1 MRNSRYYICAV
12 LLALLLPGNIY
23 GKDADARVV
32 ADTLEVHF
40 RVGQSNIDMGYA
52 GNEKRIA
59 DFTRKVEL
67 RYAGAK
73 KESMQLNVYAGA
85 SPEGPTEL
93 NRRLGE
99 QRGLA
104 LKELLL
110 NRLGGIVEHVT
121 VINQGARWGAL
132 SQMIEK
138 SDEPWKYEVLKVL
151 GEIPEGDE
159 WRVDPRET
167 KLRQL
172 RRGQVWQVLNQ
183 KYLPEL
189 RSSGSAVLME
199 LDQRQIDTLVIRDT
213 VIYLPEPCVY
223 VEEPADTRRVWA
235 VKTNLLLWGVVA
247 PNIQLERAL
256 GRTNHWSLETE
267 FFWPWWTW
275 NKNTHAEQFM
285 NLGFELRYWM
295 GNREKHHCLDGWHI
309 GPAIAAG
316 YYDFEWKKSEGWQG
330 EYLNIYCNFGYQKRW
345 GSRKQWLF
353 DGGIGVGYIPTKF
366 RHYVGSSNAQNYA
379 DHHPEKNLL
388 LPDGRSKIGPNEEH
402 EDHLMWVNSGWN
414 HIFGLTHVNF
424 SLGYVFGAK
433 GAKPALEPVVEP
445 DAVVDERA
453 RIKAENDAEA
463 EREYQARYALMNAKE
478 RRIADKDRE
487 RSAEKAA
494 KEQARAEKEQ
504 LKAEQYAAKQR
515 IKAEEK
521 AAKEEAKAAEK
532 AAKEEAKAA
541 KAEAK
546 AKGEKV
552 EKVKTEKV
560 KAVKAETDKAAE
572 KAAAAEAKAAEKAAK
587 EQAKAEAAAAKR
599 DEMAAE
605 IDSFEKTAKKQQ
617 KELDDTLKQAKF
629 ELGEAED
636 KRAAAEKEYNQ
647 YQEESA
653 NIQDQIKGLQAELKE
668 ANSIIADSKN
678 ATVLA
683 EAAAQEIVLN
693 AEKRAVFLKQAALS
707 ESEKGQML
715 DKIEAK
721 DKAIEELNNKIKE
734 TEMEKAE
741 LEKKLA
747 SLDEAVAELEKK
759 VRSGGGAANGP
770 MEYSVETI
778 EHNKSAEVNVEA
790 LSKLLKKKS
799 ADGWKLIHIIDD
811 DGGKLISSMGGGS
824 ETTSLSSLS
833 GSPFTQKED
842 RLVLIFGRTAG

>member
-12 LLALLLPGNIY
+12 LLALLLPGNTY
-23 GKDADARVV
+23 GKDAETRVV

-40 RVGQSNIDMGYA
+40 RVGQSNIDMGFA

-99 QRGLA
+99 QRGIA

-110 NRLGGIVEHVT
+110 NRLSGIVEHVT

-138 SDEPWKYEVLKVL
+138 SDEPWKYEVLKIL

-172 RRGQVWQVLNQ
+172 RRGQVWQVLNE

-235 VKTNLLLWGVVA
+235 VKTNLLLWGVIA
-247 PNIQLERAL
+247 PNIQVERAL
-256 GRTNHWSLETE
+256 GRTNHWSLEAE
-267 FFWPWWTW
+267 FFWPWYIW

-330 EYLNIYCNFGYQKRW
+330 EYLNIYCNVGYQKRW
-345 GSRKQWLF
+345 GSRKQWCF
-353 DGGIGVGYIPTKF
+353 DGGLGVGYIPTKF
-366 RHYVGSSNAQNYA
+366 RHYLGSTKFPVGYEECH
-379 DHHPEKNLL
+379 DH
-388 LPDGRSKIGPNEEH
+388 
-402 EDHLMWVNSGWN
+402 HLMWQNSGWN
-414 HIFGLTHVNF
+414 HIFGLTHANF
-424 SLGYVFGAK
+424 SLGYIFGAK
-433 GAKPALEPVVEP
+433 GAKPALEKVIEP

-463 EREYQARYALMNAKE
+463 ERQYQARYAIMNAKE
-478 RRIADKDRE
+478 RKIADRDRE
-487 RSAEKAA
+487 RAAEKAA

-532 AAKEEAKAA
+532 AAK
-541 KAEAK
+541 AEAK
-546 AKGEKV
+546 EKGEKV
-552 EKVKTEKV
+552 EKVAKSLKND
-560 KAVKAETDKAAE
+560 TDKAAA

-587 EQAKAEAAAAKR
+587 EQAKVEAAAAK
-599 DEMAAE
+599 EAAKAEAEAAKAAE
-605 IDSFEKTAKKQQ
+605 KAAK
-617 KELDDTLKQAKF
+617 EAAK
-629 ELGEAED
+629 EAEKAAKETTD
-636 KRAAAEKEYNQ
+636 KAAEKAAAAEAK
-647 YQEESA
+647 A
-653 NIQDQIKGLQAELKE
+653 KAKAE
-668 ANSIIADSKN
+668 
-678 ATVLA
+678 A
-683 EAAAQEIVLN
+683 EAAKVAAAEAKAKEKAEAEAAKAAEKAN
-693 AEKRAVFLKQAALS
+693 AEKAKADAAAAKAA
-707 ESEKGQML
+707 EKANAEAA
-715 DKIEAK
+715 KIAAAEAK
-721 DKAIEELNNKIKE
+721 AK
-734 TEMEKAE
+734 EKAE
-741 LEKKLA
+741 AEAAKAAEKANAEAAKIAAAEEKAKAKAEAEAAKLKA
-747 SLDEAVAELEKK
+747 KADAAEAKAAEKAAKEAAKAAAKAEKE
-759 VRSGGGAANGP
+759 
-770 MEYSVETI
+770 M
-778 EHNKSAEVNVEA
+778 NK
-790 LSKLLKKKS
+790 
-799 ADGWKLIHIIDD
+799 
-811 DGGKLISSMGGGS
+811 
-824 ETTSLSSLS
+824 
-833 GSPFTQKED
+833 
-842 RLVLIFGRTAG
+842 